1 MTLTCPEC
9 EGSVALAQSPR
20 LSEITNCPDC
30 SLELEVISLEPLTI
44 APAPEIEEDWGE

>member
-9 EGSVALAQSPR
+9 EGAVAMVPSPR

-30 SLELEVISLEPLTI
+30 SAELEVISLEPLKV
-44 APAPEIEEDWGE
+44 AAAPEIEEDWGE